1 MIRSMTETG
10 TEGSLMKETE
20 MEGKVKLK
28 AGERIDDLQLS
39 GLKIIQDPSRFCFG
53 MDAVL
58 LSGFVKAKEG
68 ANILD
73 IGTGT
78 GILPLL
84 LSAKTKAAH
93 ITGLEIQEESAEM
106 AERSLKL
113 NSDILNGRLDI
124 VRGDIK
130 EAGKL
135 FAPASFEVICCNPP
149 YKKAGSGIINPH
161 DAKAVARHEIYCTF
175 DDIAKQAY
183 MLLKGGGKL
192 FIVHRPERLPELCIT
207 LSQRRLEVKRMRFV
221 YPFADREPEMVLI
234 EAAKD
239 GKSGMKAEKPLIIYE
254 SEGVYSAEIKRDY
267 GF

>member
-1 MIRSMTETG
+1 
-10 TEGSLMKETE
+10 MKETE

-58 LSGFVKAKEG
+58 LS
-68 ANILD
+68 ANLLD

-135 FAPASFEVICCNPP
+135 FSPASFE
-149 YKKAGSGIINPH
+149 
-161 DAKAVARHEIYCTF
+161 
-175 DDIAKQAY
+175 
-183 MLLKGGGKL
+183 
-192 FIVHRPERLPELCIT
+192 
-207 LSQRRLEVKRMRFV
+207 
-221 YPFADREPEMVLI
+221 LI
-234 EAAKD
+234 
-239 GKSGMKAEKPLIIYE
+239 
-254 SEGVYSAEIKRDY
+254 
-267 GF
+267 